1 MLPNLQVPSDIK
13 YAGVFTA
20 GSQELVPQV
29 VISFG
34 EL

>member
-20 GSQELVPQV
+20 CSQELVPRV
-29 VISFG
+29 AISFG

>member
-1 MLPNLQVPSDIK
+1 MLLNLQVPSNIK

-20 GSQELVPQV
+20 GSQELVPRV
-29 VISFG
+29 VIFFG

>member
-1 MLPNLQVPSDIK
+1 MLPNLQVPSALNTPA
-13 YAGVFTA
+13 YLQQVLGN
-20 GSQELVPQV
+20 SYPV